1 MSQEH
6 APAHRMSHTIRTSR
20 DSGSYPTRDAA
31 ELLHMDDCSESSF
44 RFLVWYDVYV
54 FFYAWVGR
62 ARAAFD
68 DLLAETVA
76 KLQNI
81 ET

>member
-1 MSQEH
+1 
-6 APAHRMSHTIRTSR
+6 
-20 DSGSYPTRDAA
+20 
-31 ELLHMDDCSESSF
+31 MDDCSESSF

-54 FFYAWVGR
+54 FSYAWVGR